1 MRQEVA
7 AKIDQIKK
15 EVGKSRKKK
24 LSWKWRKKRKG
35 WMNRVKEKY
44 LQKEMEEIGDQE
56 KERCL

>member
-1 MRQEVA
+1 MKEVA
-7 AKIDQIKK
+7 AKIDQSKK
-15 EVGKSRKKK
+15 EVGKSRKN